1 MRGVR
6 LLPVLVLP
14 DPRSL
19 LLPRLA
25 APHAARQVRLSLRLR
40 LVGFDEQ
47 RNVEDG
53 GEEVPPVLLPAR
65 TRPRRV
71 VELLAN
77 LVRREQR
84 RYAKTNK

>member
-1 MRGVR
+1 MRGFR

-14 DPRSL
+14 DPRPL
-19 LLPRLA
+19 LLPRLT
-25 APHAARQVRLSLRLR
+25 APHAARPVRLRLR
-40 LVGFDEQ
+40 LRHDGFDEQ
-47 RNVEDG
+47 RHVADG

-77 LVRREQR
+77 LVGRER
-84 RYAKTNK
+84 GRLAKTN